1 MIAQGCGFGAELR
14 RARGLHGGSI
24 VGADVRPNA
33 PSGPIG
39 RRPMG
44 HVIEGW
50 VSVGLRVISEPGLA
64 TWAESLVHPGF
75 IPT

>member
-1 MIAQGCGFGAELR
+1 
-14 RARGLHGGSI
+14 
-24 VGADVRPNA
+24 
-33 PSGPIG
+33 
-39 RRPMG
+39 MG

-50 VSVGLRVISEPGLA
+50 VSVGLRVISQPALA